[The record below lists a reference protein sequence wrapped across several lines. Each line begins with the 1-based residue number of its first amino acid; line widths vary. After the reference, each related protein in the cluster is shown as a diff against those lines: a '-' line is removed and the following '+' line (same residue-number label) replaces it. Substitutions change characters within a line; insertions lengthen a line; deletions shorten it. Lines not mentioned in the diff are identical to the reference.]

1 MLLNRQYCNYQ
12 LINNFIIFQKTDKLL
27 YNFKIIFLNLYWKQT
42 IKKINKPI
50 NVVLINSIHF
60 VNKSQYIYFYKFNI
74 YNFINILIKSFS
86 ILKYSL
92 ILIKFSN
99 PVFNIFLKLYIYR
112 LFKLINFIFF
122 YKCIYFKHK
131 IKLLKY

>member
-42 IKKINKPI
+42 IKKITKPI